1 MNSTVWANYQ
11 KGKISEVT
19 EIMLKYPTF
28 EGYFFVLKNDFN
40 PKCKRNS
47 SFINQLYIELGFC
60 LATNFNPNSLRITL
74 IITTSKLNIYNSSM
88 KSITLPGL
96 VIESVQ

>member
-1 MNSTVWANYQ
+1 MA
-11 KGKISEVT
+11 
-19 EIMLKYPTF
+19 
-28 EGYFFVLKNDFN
+28 EGSSPDDDEKLFLRSLRASRAIKNDFN

-47 SFINQLYIELGFC
+47 IFINQLYVELGYC